1 MSDGHQKTPLAIP
14 IGWGIIVACLVCL
27 PFFQIPAGQFFD
39 NHDADGY
46 GLRILEF
53 RDCLA
58 AGYWSPQWCS
68 HFRGGLGAPFFN
80 YYQPGFFYVA
90 ALTPATLPLSQ
101 QIGLAVLLFSV
112 VGYTGMYVL
121 CQRLFGTAAGM
132 LAGTLLLTAPYTT
145 AELFIRGDFSEFA
158 AMMLVPA
165 LVAGLTSFAATRN
178 RSSAIATAV
187 SGGALV
193 ATHPAVA
200 LGTYGLL
207 TAALMIQTVVTRNIR
222 TAAKSFAALAF
233 GAGLASFYW
242 LPVFLEADYVRAEAA
257 WSGELFDGYYHYS
270 RHFIPLVWMLNWAV
284 TPTPIPVKLGTLP
297 LALLV
302 VSTVIAITRWRKWD
316 TDWKFSISL
325 LSLLL
330 VGSLFLLTP
339 QSVWLW
345 DNLPLLERLQFPWR
359 LLSIATVSLSALAA
373 ACLSLFSQPLSRWA
387 AWLVLTM
394 ILIFSIASRPDY
406 PTVPS
411 REPRTAEAIADQ
423 FFAPDLADEWLPVSA
438 ERIVANQSQLRPFP
452 GSGVT
457 VSNYQ
462 PAQGLLTCDVE
473 TTHDSTL
480 LLPHYYFPVGW
491 VASLNGQPL
500 ELVAGRS
507 GLMEARLPARSTG
520 QIRVQWTMTP
530 ARQLGLGLSLA
541 TLLIGSVACCFLRN
555 VVPVPQAADNHESP
569 GE

>member
-1 MSDGHQKTPLAIP
+1 MSDGHKKPAFAVP
-14 IGWGIIVACLVCL
+14 IGWGIVVACLLCL
-27 PFFQIPAGQFFD
+27 PFFQIPAGRFFD

-53 RDCLA
+53 RDCLS
-58 AGYWSPQWCS
+58 AGYLSPQWCV

-90 ALTPATLPLSQ
+90 ALMPSSLPMSQ
-101 QIGLAVLLFSV
+101 QIGLAALFFSV

-132 LAGTLLLTAPYTT
+132 LAGTLLLAAPYTT
-145 AELFIRGDFSEFA
+145 AELYIRGDFSEFA
-158 AMMLVPA
+158 AMMLVPP
-165 LVAGLTSFAATRN
+165 LLAGLTSFAATRK

-207 TAALMIQTVVTRNIR
+207 TAALMIQTVATRNIR
-222 TAAKSFAALAF
+222 TAANSFTLLAF

-302 VSTVIAITRWRKWD
+302 ISTVIAIPRWRKCD
-316 TDWKFSISL
+316 TDKKFSISL

-330 VGSLFLLTP
+330 LGSLFLITP
-339 QSVWLW
+339 QSVWFW

-359 LLSIATVSLSALAA
+359 LLSIATISLSALAGA
-373 ACLSLFSQPLSRWA
+373 FLSLFSQPLLRWA
-387 AWLVLTM
+387 AWLVLSM
-394 ILIFSIASRPDY
+394 ILIFPLASRPGY

-411 REPRTAEAIADQ
+411 REPRTAAAIADQ

-457 VSNYQ
+457 VTNYQ

-473 TTHDSTL
+473 TTHDSAV

-500 ELVAGRS
+500 EVFAGRG
-507 GLMEARLPARSTG
+507 GLMEARLPAKTSG
-520 QIRVQWTMTP
+520 QLRVRWTMTP
-530 ARQLGLGLSLA
+530 ARQLGLALSLA
-541 TLLIGSVACCFLRN
+541 TLFIGSVACCFLRKA
-555 VVPVPQAADNHESP
+555 VPVSEPAGTDESP
-569 GE
+569 AN

>member
-1 MSDGHQKTPLAIP
+1 MSDGHQQTPFAIS
-14 IGWGIIVACLVCL
+14 IGWGIAVACLLCL

-39 NHDADGY
+39 NHDSDGY

-53 RDCLA
+53 RDCLFS
-58 AGYWSPQWCS
+58 GYWSPQWCS

-90 ALTPATLPLSQ
+90 ALTPASLPLAQ
-101 QIGLAVLLFSV
+101 QIGLAVLFFSV

-145 AELFIRGDFSEFA
+145 AELYVRGDFSEFA
-158 AMMLVPA
+158 AMMLVPG
-165 LVAGLTSFAATRN
+165 LLAGLTSFAVRSEK
-178 RSSAIATAV
+178 SSAIATAV
-187 SGGALV
+187 LAGALV

-207 TAALMIQTVVTRNIR
+207 TAALLIQFVVTRNIR
-222 TAAKSFAALAF
+222 IAAKSFAVLSL

-242 LPVFLEADYVRAEAA
+242 VPVFREAHYVRAEAA
-257 WSGELFDGYYHYS
+257 WSGQLFEGFYHYS
-270 RHFIPLVWMLNWAV
+270 KHFIPLVWMLNWDV
-284 TPTPIPVKLGTLP
+284 TPTLIPVKLGTLR
-297 LALLV
+297 LVLLV
-302 VSTVIAITRWRKWD
+302 VSVAIAITRWRQWD
-316 TDWKFSISL
+316 KGQRFSVSVLFL
-325 LSLLL
+325 LFL
-330 VGSLFLLTP
+330 GSLFLITP

-345 DNLPLLERLQFPWR
+345 DHLPLLERLQFPWR
-359 LLSIATVSLSALAA
+359 LLSIATLTLAALAA
-373 ACLSLFSQPLSRWA
+373 AFLSMFYQPLSRWA
-387 AWLVLTM
+387 AWFVLST
-394 ILIFSIASRPDY
+394 ILIFPIASRPHY

-411 REPRTAEAIADQ
+411 REFRTASAIADQ

-438 ERIVANQSQLRPFP
+438 KRIVANRSQLHPVP
-452 GSGVT
+452 GSDVT

-462 PAQGLLTCDVE
+462 LAQGLLTCDVE
-473 TTHDSTL
+473 TTNDSAV

-491 VASLNGQPL
+491 VASLNNKPI
-500 ELVAGRS
+500 ELVAGRR
-507 GLMEARLPARSTG
+507 GLMEARLPAKAKG

-541 TLLIGSVACCFLRN
+541 TLFIGSVACCFLRK
-555 VVPVPQAADNHESP
+555 AASGPKPAGTDASP